1 MADAHVIV
9 AHTHIALRNSPTTAC
24 TMFGNLFGGD
34 KETEEGGR
42 ESGRRRHRSCA
53 TERATAHAFGRAR
66 AVEPTPATRD
76 DGDDRDVA
84 DTQRERDAAAGTI
97 IAVSANYTAYGI
109 RGGLIRV
116 IHRHSDAM
124 GLLRGHSHNPQD
136 LAFLAGTDVLAS
148 VAGDGNLFVWKL
160 QRADSGEISPEE
172 VFHATWE
179 AKASGPPERLAF
191 KPAAEPG
198 LLVTVSHHGDDAAKL
213 KLWDLRGSPALGP
226 QDLDT
231 GGSDTTRAVAF
242 SGDGAKLATGDG
254 RGGVA
259 VGTLATAAAWAP
271 SRSRRPTARR

>member
-1 MADAHVIV
+1 MWSAAPGD
-9 AHTHIALRNSPTTAC
+9 PTTA
-24 TMFGNLFGGD
+24 TIAMY
-34 KETEEGGR
+34 K
-42 ESGRRRHRSCA
+42 
-53 TERATAHAFGRAR
+53 
-66 AVEPTPATRD
+66 
-76 DGDDRDVA
+76 
-84 DTQRERDAAAGTI
+84 RERDAAAGTI

-231 GGSDTTRAVAF
+231 GGSDTTCAVAF

-271 SRSRRPTARR
+271 SRFAAADGAAVSAVAFSAAAPRARCSSPPSAKAPSFGCGGSRRPRHACRRSRSPTAARPPRCRSSCSSTRRRRRCSS

>member
-1 MADAHVIV
+1 
-9 AHTHIALRNSPTTAC
+9 
-24 TMFGNLFGGD
+24 MFGNLFGGGKKD
-34 KETEEGGR
+34 KEKKDD
-42 ESGRRRHRSCA
+42 
-53 TERATAHAFGRAR
+53 
-66 AVEPTPATRD
+66 TPAPALAAPPSSGVTLGGAALWSAAP
-76 DGDDRDVA
+76 GDPTTA
-84 DTQRERDAAAGTI
+84 TIAMYKRERDAAAGTI

-231 GGSDTTRAVAF
+231 GGSETTCAVPVLPAISTSSIGRRA
-242 SGDGAKLATGDG
+242 
-254 RGGVA
+254 RPA
-259 VGTLATAAAWAP
+259 VPGPLTTSLIAW
-271 SRSRRPTARR
+271 RI

>member
-1 MADAHVIV
+1 MPASVGDLLGGA
-9 AHTHIALRNSPTTAC
+9 ALWSAAPGDPTTA
-24 TMFGNLFGGD
+24 TIAMY
-34 KETEEGGR
+34 K
-42 ESGRRRHRSCA
+42 
-53 TERATAHAFGRAR
+53 
-66 AVEPTPATRD
+66 
-76 DGDDRDVA
+76 
-84 DTQRERDAAAGTI
+84 RERDAAAGTI

-198 LLVTVSHHGDDAAKL
+198 LLVTVSHHGDDGGWSCTRSGSTPSSIPKL
-213 KLWDLRGSPALGP
+213 RVER
-226 QDLDT
+226 T
-231 GGSDTTRAVAF
+231 
-242 SGDGAKLATGDG
+242 
-254 RGGVA
+254 
-259 VGTLATAAAWAP
+259 P
-271 SRSRRPTARR
+271 SS